1 MVGTTGLVSAV
12 EIRCAAAFFDLME
25 ARFRITFT
33 ESMFPLGG
41 ADVNRAAGK

>member
-1 MVGTTGLVSAV
+1 MVETTGLVSAV
-12 EIRCAAAFFDLME
+12 EVRRAATFFDLME

-41 ADVNRAAGK
+41 ADVNRAGGN